1 MALRV
6 AWTIFHDE
14 VTVTV
19 VGILKEFQILHAG
32 ARRDLTSLLCEK
44 KDLTSRVTCHS
55 PYCQRKTRP
64 AHLWGLVLP
73 LSSASLTPNIPH
85 RSKVTSNDPEVL
97 RLTEAMTE
105 YFILFETCSQIGVS
119 MHSNFTE
126 QIRTLQRGRGGME
139 KPLGVLS
146 TTPER

>member
-19 VGILKEFQILHAG
+19 VGILKEFQMLHAG
-32 ARRDLTSLLCEK
+32 ARRDLTS
-44 KDLTSRVTCHS
+44 RVTRHS

-85 RSKVTSNDPEVL
+85 RSKVMSNDPEVL